1 MKLKEYPISFYN
13 TLKLVSIPLSRL
25 NDKSSSV
32 PVIVSLTTIESRLN
46 KVHITLRSVMNQT
59 VKPERIILWINE
71 NDKNK
76 IPKSLEMLTGDL
88 LEIKFTAHRSSHKK
102 LLPTLELFPDKTIVT
117 CDDDLIYEREW
128 LEKLYAT
135 HVKYPKDIICNKAR
149 QIAIDENNKTLDY
162 KFWKYTSEN
171 NPIKNLAIGEG
182 GILYPP
188 GALNSQI
195 TDYELALT
203 LAPKNDDLWFKAMAL
218 LNNTTVRLS
227 ENPSKVFIPI
237 PGTQKISLKKIN
249 VVKNFNVDQ
258 WNDLTE
264 YFKLD
269 LNKN

>member
-1 MKLKEYPISFYN
+1 MLLLSSIFYRRKFSTSIEEKEKIQGSTGWFHSFKISDSASRWIFHSAIFYITDGTSGRIFHSAVFYISYCTAWRVFYPAVF
-13 TLKLVSIPLSRL
+13 
-25 NDKSSSV
+25 
-32 PVIVSLTTIESRLN
+32 IVANS
-46 KVHITLRSVMNQT
+46 
-59 VKPERIILWINE
+59 
-71 NDKNK
+71 
-76 IPKSLEMLTGDL
+76 
-88 LEIKFTAHRSSHKK
+88 TA
-102 LLPTLELFPDKTIVT
+102 
-117 CDDDLIYEREW
+117 
-128 LEKLYAT
+128 
-135 HVKYPKDIICNKAR
+135 
-149 QIAIDENNKTLDY
+149 
-162 KFWKYTSEN
+162 
-171 NPIKNLAIGEG
+171 G

-195 TDYELALT
+195 TDYELALK

-218 LNNTTVRLS
+218 LNNTTIRLS